1 MLGRKNKLKIAKNK
15 KAKASTALVS
25 LCVNFINNYKGSIAH
40 PFLPFL
46 QVICIQEPF
55 VFIIRTFVPVLSLLQ
70 TSPSGLKK
78 ILWVFLR

>member
-40 PFLPFL
+40 LFFTSSSGNLHPGTF
-46 QVICIQEPF
+46 CIYNKNLCASFKPITYFSIGTQKNLMG
-55 VFIIRTFVPVLSLLQ
+55 LS
-70 TSPSGLKK
+70 
-78 ILWVFLR
+78 

>member
-40 PFLPFL
+40 PFFTISSVNLHPGTF
-46 QVICIQEPF
+46 CI
-55 VFIIRTFVPVLSLLQ
+55 
-70 TSPSGLKK
+70 
-78 ILWVFLR
+78 